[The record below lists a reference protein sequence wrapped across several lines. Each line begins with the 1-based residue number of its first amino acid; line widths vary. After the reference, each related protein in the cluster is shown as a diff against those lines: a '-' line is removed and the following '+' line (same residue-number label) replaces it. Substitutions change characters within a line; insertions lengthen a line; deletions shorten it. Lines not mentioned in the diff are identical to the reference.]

1 MKTRLH
7 NARHGFSLVDLLVIV
22 AVILV
27 VGFAIL
33 HVLSQAHHSPR
44 KISCTSNLKQVGL
57 AFRSWA
63 YDNDEKF
70 PMWASL
76 TNSGIMETVA
86 SGNVAAIFQIMS
98 NELNTPKILFCPSDK
113 KRTQATSFDKSGVPT
128 LSNANVSYFIGMDAR
143 DILPNSFLSGDDN
156 FLVDGVPIKPGI
168 QTIATNTLV
177 TWSELRH
184 EKQGN
189 IGLADGSVQ
198 GFSSIA
204 LKAALKTTGLATNRL
219 AMP

>member
-1 MKTRLH
+1 MKTNRS
-7 NARHGFSLVDLLVIV
+7 RYGFTLIDLLLVI
-22 AVILV
+22 
-27 VGFAIL
+27 AIL
-33 HVLSQAHHSPR
+33 LVLGAILITKIGASKTRSPR
-44 KISCTSNLKQVGL
+44 ITCTDNLKQVGL
-57 AFRSWA
+57 AFRIWA
-63 YDNDEKF
+63 TDHQDEF
-70 PMWASL
+70 PMRASL

-113 KRTQATSFDKSGVPT
+113 KRTQATSFDKSGAPAF
-128 LSNANVSYFIGMDAR
+128 SNSNVSYFIGMDAR